1 MAIINS
7 FTSNGVTYPQAY
19 IQVSYHKLN
28 SKETVL
34 QLLAWTSEDA
44 RHTGQSPLPAQLSSP
59 LPTNLNYEGSL
70 LGHAYTLIKNQPEY
84 SNAIDV

>member
-44 RHTGQSPLPAQLSSP
+44 RHSGASPLPAKLSDP
-59 LPTNLNYEGSL
+59 MPTNLNYEGTL
-70 LGHAYTLIKNQPEY
+70 LGHAYALIKNCPEY
-84 SNAIDV
+84 ANAIDV